1 MFCRLDSWNCVR
13 RKLMERVK
21 FYSNNDLSLYFYM
34 DRMKNVMENIQSIN
48 HPNFLDILEFY
59 NIKKFLKNGIYPKG
73 FPEGKIKK
81 YKVA

>member
-1 MFCRLDSWNCVR
+1 
-13 RKLMERVK
+13 MERVK

-59 NIKKFLKNGIYPKG
+59 NIKKFLKMVYTQ
-73 FPEGKIKK
+73 
-81 YKVA
+81 KVFQKEK